1 MTPELVFVGGSFV
14 VGVAQM
20 AEAWF
25 LIRDRGR
32 LSAAVAAT
40 STVEFAW
47 AVFCAY
53 LLVTGR
59 LEFARWL
66 AITFLV
72 YMVGGA
78 IIAGAI
84 GYHMGRHSPPTTTE
98 LDPFPIRYAWVGG
111 VFGAAFAAAA
121 LFLLA
126 A

>member
-1 MTPELVFVGGSFV
+1 MTLELFFVAGSFV

-32 LSAAVAAT
+32 LSAAVAVT
-40 STVEFAW
+40 STIEFAW
-47 AVFCAY
+47 AVFCVY
-53 LLVTGR
+53 MLVTGR
-59 LEFARWL
+59 LEFSRWL

-72 YMVGGA
+72 YMVGGT
-78 IIAGAI
+78 IIGGAI
-84 GYHMGRHSPPTTTE
+84 GYHMGRHSHPTTPE
-98 LDPFPIRYAWVGG
+98 LDPFPIRYVWVGG
-111 VFGAAFAAAA
+111 VFGAAFAAAS